1 MVVIIIPYM
10 ETHIA
15 SRNTHPRRHRLW
27 TPSLSPARILLLR
40 HLASIVHFLEF
51 PSIWNVWHKIYQTLH
66 FSVLMYITTLTM
78 YFNRHLTRPPITE
91 KSVISGTKPSLLR
104 SQQCTVLESSSQIE
118 FLISFTIFLY
128 SLFVFGSFSLRCCNL

>member
-1 MVVIIIPYM
+1 MLRVTPILVVTGYERQVQVLPAFFFFDIWLPLSTFLNFLLCEMYDIKDIKLF
-10 ETHIA
+10 IFQ
-15 SRNTHPRRHRLW
+15 
-27 TPSLSPARILLLR
+27 SL
-40 HLASIVHFLEF
+40 FLNMT
-51 PSIWNVWHKIYQTLH
+51 STI
-66 FSVLMYITTLTM
+66 
-78 YFNRHLTRPPITE
+78 YFNSHLTRPPITE

>member
-1 MVVIIIPYM
+1 MLRVTPILVVTGYERQVQVLPAFFFFDIWLPLSTFLNFFLCEMNEIKDIKLFIFQYLCIFP
-10 ETHIA
+10 A
-15 SRNTHPRRHRLW
+15 S
-27 TPSLSPARILLLR
+27 
-40 HLASIVHFLEF
+40 
-51 PSIWNVWHKIYQTLH
+51 
-66 FSVLMYITTLTM
+66 TM
-78 YFNRHLTRPPITE
+78 YFNSYLTRPPITA

>member
-27 TPSLSPARILLLR
+27 TPSLSPARILLLQ

-51 PSIWNVWHKIYQTLH
+51 PSMWNEWNKRYQTVH
-66 FSVLMYITTLTM
+66 FSVLMYIASTM
-78 YFNRHLTRPPITE
+78 YFNSYLTRPPITA